1 MKAKGKDCY
10 QGDGILKKKKEREKV
25 TMTLTREN
33 NIPEAFCMYQL
44 VSKNRPLE
52 NSAQLV
58 CKVLCL
64 WELMFVE
71 SGS

>member
-1 MKAKGKDCY
+1 
-10 QGDGILKKKKEREKV
+10 
-25 TMTLTREN
+25 MTLAREN
-33 NIPEAFCMYQL
+33 NLPEAFNMYQS

-52 NSAQLV
+52 ISAQLV

-71 SGS
+71 SGSKDFVQCTLMQ